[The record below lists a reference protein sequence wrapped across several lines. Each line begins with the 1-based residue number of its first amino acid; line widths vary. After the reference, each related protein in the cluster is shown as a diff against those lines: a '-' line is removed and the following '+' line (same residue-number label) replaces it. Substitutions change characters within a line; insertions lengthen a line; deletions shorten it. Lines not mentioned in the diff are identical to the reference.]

1 MVSGRQQLKKIVQI
15 RDHHVDDEL
24 SGSTKLKLHEE
35 DNVQAKSSSLLT
47 STYHKS
53 AVLACARAKVGVV
66 SKKFRARVFKPYH
79 LHFLSAAPELYGE
92 VLLYAETVT
101 PFIQMIASLNIQ
113 LKSSRRASCAVRG

>member
-47 STYHKS
+47 SRYHKS
-53 AVLACARAKVGVV
+53 AVLARARAKVGVA
-66 SKKFRARVFKPYH
+66 SKLFRRALTRASFKPYH
-79 LHFLSAAPELYGE
+79 FHFLSAASALALPVWVGLYM
-92 VLLYAETVT
+92 T
-101 PFIQMIASLNIQ
+101 
-113 LKSSRRASCAVRG
+113 